1 MLCREGFVKEALKF
15 VQEMPIDPNPVIWRS
30 LINDCRAHGE
40 LKLGEKINRQ
50 LIRNEPMHESNYVL
64 LSNICTKNVRLGK
77 EN

>member
-1 MLCREGFVKEALKF
+1 MLCREGSVKEALKF
-15 VQEMPIDPNPVIWRS
+15 VQEMPIDPNLVIWRT
-30 LINDCRAHGE
+30 LINACRAHGE

-50 LIRNEPMHESNYVL
+50 LIRNEPRHESNYVL